1 MSRLLEIFD
10 RGTGGNCD
18 KWRHY
23 FEIYERYF
31 DKFVG
36 SQCTY
41 LEIGVQ
47 GGGSLSIMREYLGDR
62 ARIVGIDVDPACAKL
77 AQRGREIHIGDAANG
92 SFLNDV
98 AAKAGPFDIIVDDGG
113 HVADQQLVA
122 FFNLFPHLNYG
133 GIYLV
138 EDLHCQFW
146 YGYQASRFGIN
157 FYDFAKG
164 LVEKLA
170 LWNIDL
176 GLLNRYKQPH
186 ENRQGAVQLNNFAV
200 HDLFGIHFYDSVVA
214 LEKRRIP
221 EPLSQVK

>member
-31 DKFVG
+31 GKFVG

-62 ARIVGIDVDPACAKL
+62 SRIIGIDVDPNCAKL
-77 AQRGREIHIGDAANG
+77 AQPGREIHIGNASDPN
-92 SFLNDV
+92 FLKTV
-98 AAKAGPFDIIVDDGG
+98 ATETAPFDIIVDDGG

-122 FFNLFPHLNYG
+122 FLNLFPYLNYG

-146 YGYQASRFGIN
+146 HGYQGSRFGIN

-164 LVEKLA
+164 LVEKMA

-176 GLLNRYKQPH
+176 GLLNRYKQPP
-186 ENRQGAVQLNNFAV
+186 ENRQGAVQFNNFAV
-200 HDLFGIHFYDSVVA
+200 HDLFGIHFYDSVVV
-214 LEKRRIP
+214 LEKRKIA
-221 EPLSQVK
+221 EPYSERK